1 MKKFILLLLIPF
13 MMVVSSFAY
22 ELVGL
27 ESDYEDEDVT
37 IEFIE
42 QEDGTF
48 RFVISNYTDE
58 TIFVNYEDSYYCAL
72 DEEFEEIKGTE
83 TPIFSE
89 EEIMDDV
96 DFIDAG
102 NYLASEPYWFTGDVN
117 LAGFYIAIEIDDE
130 EYEWI
135 AIVADFE

>member
-27 ESDYEDEDVT
+27 ESDYEDENVT
-37 IEFIE
+37 VEFLE
-42 QEDGTF
+42 LEDGTF

-72 DEEFEEIKGTE
+72 DEEFNEIEGTE

-89 EEIMDDV
+89 EEVMDDV